1 MDIYT
6 GVQVGGNILG
16 LIDDPTDIYKCI
28 YRSSSGEGNPLGL
41 ADSRDSKCSHFDISD
56 LSSYITVKP
65 NGSLQSP
72 IQSKLC
78 KFYDTMDSTPHL
90 ACKNNVNDSVVT
102 IYTQQS
108 DQNSPNTM
116 IRRL

>member
-16 LIDDPTDIYKCI
+16 LINDPTDNYKCI
-28 YRSSSGEGNPLGL
+28 YRSSSGEVNSLGL

-56 LSSYITVKP
+56 LSYINVKP

-90 ACKNNVNDSVVT
+90 ACKNNVHDSVVT

-108 DQNSPNTM
+108 DQNYPDTM